1 MEINSSSSACVT
13 CCAILW
19 EDMQPRLFYSLVY
32 LWNRR
37 HHSYSENIKKKNLP
51 GSTQLFHCSPSLS
64 INVLHT
70 HTRLPPSQLHQSHIF
85 SLDVPPDALW
95 GCCGCLPKLHFS
107 CLWWDFKCWLSLVS
121 LFLISFI
128 MQGFKAFFHVQ
139 WSSTAVLQG
148 SFQTQQQQQ

>member
-19 EDMQPRLFYSLVY
+19 GDMQPRLFYSLVY

-51 GSTQLFHCSPSLS
+51 GSTQLFHCSPSLQS
-64 INVLHT
+64 MSCTLTPASRPHSY
-70 HTRLPPSQLHQSHIF
+70 TRVIF
-85 SLDVPPDALW
+85 SAWMFHQDALW